1 MSASPIAVQLLQ
13 LALRG
18 AANAGDRVDAHLRQV
33 FTNFGIPVP
42 EHTEGEV
49 WTRAVRKL
57 ADTLEG
63 QGGLDRF
70 IAALKEGHAHNGLG
84 GVERLVHKLKKKK

>member
-1 MSASPIAVQLLQ
+1 MSLAKPLGVQLLQ
-13 LALRG
+13 VGLRG
-18 AANAGDRVDAHLRQV
+18 LAGVGDRLDDRLRHI
-33 FTNFGIPVP
+33 FTEFGIAVP
-42 EHTEGEV
+42 ETTEGEQ

-70 IAALKEGHAHNGLG
+70 LAALKAGRQVNGQK
-84 GVERLVHKLKKKK
+84 GVERLVTLLKKQ